1 MSTFDDKMLRSGVP
15 RLDDSPG
22 TMPVQYADPF
32 DQPEAERHLRDYV
45 HILFRRKWTFF
56 TFFLV
61 VVTTVLL
68 RTFLTTPIYRATV
81 TLKVDDDRPAVIL
94 FDRSSQYYA
103 PPSAEDDLHT
113 MRKVLQSRNLA
124 KQVIG
129 VLAQDKQVASSLQIS
144 AASVRS
150 DGEIDSG
157 IVTNFLSNV
166 TVSQLPNTRLMMVG
180 FDSADPKVAAVTAN
194 VIAKTCTELNM
205 ETKSK
210 TTDWARN
217 LLETQLQEMKA
228 KVERSEEA
236 LNRYVAQN
244 NMVLAVEEKPVDL
257 GGSGAGRST
266 SVSLSN
272 DRLENL
278 TNQLTQATAERVS
291 KELLLKEA
299 QHGTDEALLSAI
311 AGTPFVES
319 LRKDYMAKQSEY
331 AKLSLVY
338 KPDYPKMV
346 KLRDEMKQLKS
357 QLAAEVKTVVASL
370 KKDYALATQREHFF
384 KTAVNDYKNQALN
397 MSDKLVQY
405 QILKRDTDTNKE
417 LYNGILQRL
426 KETGINA
433 NLARSNIQVLDK
445 ADIPTVPYKPDRKRN
460 VLLALFIGLFG
471 GIALAFFTDY
481 LDNTVKTPEDVE
493 KTILLPALGIVP
505 EFPKSANNGVRPLV
519 MPLDDKKSSSL
530 LESYRAIGTY
540 IQFASP
546 ERPPKVILTT
556 SAKRSEGKTTTSVNL
571 ATILASSQGRGIIID
586 GDLRKPAVHKVFEV
600 DNSSGLTAFLT
611 GHTDFE
617 EGLIQE
623 TKVPYLDVIT
633 AGIIPPNPSQLL
645 DSSRMRQLIDAL
657 LPLYSFIIIDAPPV
671 LGLSDTLILSTM
683 TDGVV
688 MVVRAG
694 DTPKDS
700 VIQARKLLKGV
711 NGKILGVV
719 LNGVKESDLK
729 YGSYYYY
736 YSYYYYEEDSEGHR
750 NRKKNHSDKKR
761 HASM

>member
-1 MSTFDDKMLRSGVP
+1 MNTFDDKMLRSGVP

-22 TMPVQYADPF
+22 TIPVQYADPF

-61 VVTTVLL
+61 VITTVLL
-68 RTFLTTPIYRATV
+68 RTFLTTPVYRATV
-81 TLKVDDDRPAVIL
+81 TLKVDDDRPAIIL
-94 FDRSSQYYA
+94 FDRSSPYYA
-103 PPSAEDDLHT
+103 PSSPEDYLQT
-113 MRKVLQSRNLA
+113 MNKILQSRNLA
-124 KQVIG
+124 RRVIG
-129 VLAQDKQVASSLQIS
+129 TLAQEKKVASVLEIPATSL
-144 AASVRS
+144 RG
-150 DGEIDSG
+150 DGDVDSG
-157 IVTNFLSNV
+157 VVSNFLSNV
-166 TVSQLPNTRLMMVG
+166 TVSQMPSTRLIVVG
-180 FDSADPKVAAVTAN
+180 FDSTDPKVAATTAN
-194 VIAKTCTELNM
+194 VIAKACTELNM
-205 ETKSK
+205 ETKSNA
-210 TTDWARN
+210 TDWARN
-217 LLETQLQEMKA
+217 LLENQLQEMKA

-236 LNRYVAQN
+236 LNKYVAQN
-244 NMVLAVEEKPVDL
+244 NMVLAVEERPVDM
-257 GGSGAGRST
+257 GGFGASRSMSASPST
-266 SVSLSN
+266 
-272 DRLENL
+272 DRLDNL

-299 QHGTDEALLSAI
+299 QRGGDEALLSAI
-311 AGTPFVES
+311 AGTPLVES
-319 LRKDYMAKQSEY
+319 LRKDYMAKQAEY
-331 AKLSLVY
+331 SKLSLVY

-357 QLAAEVKTVVASL
+357 QLSTEVKTVVATL
-370 KKDYALATQREHFF
+370 KKDHAVALQREHFF
-384 KTAVNDYKNQALN
+384 RTAVNDYKKQALS

-426 KETGINA
+426 KETGVNA

-445 ADIPTVPYKPDRKRN
+445 ADVPTVPYKPDRKRN

-471 GIALAFFTDY
+471 GIALTFFTDY

-493 KTILLPALGIVP
+493 KTILLPALGVVP
-505 EFPKSANNGVRPLV
+505 NFPQAGDNGVRPLV

-546 ERPPKVILTT
+546 ERPPRVILTT

-571 ATILASSQGRGIIID
+571 ATILATSQGRGIIID

-611 GHTDFE
+611 GHTDFDN
-617 EGLIQE
+617 GLIQE
-623 TKVPYLDVIT
+623 TKVPQLDVIT
-633 AGIIPPNPSQLL
+633 AGIVPPNPSQLL
-645 DSSRMRQLIDAL
+645 DSSRMRELINAL

-700 VIQARKLLKGV
+700 VLQARKLLKGV

-719 LNGVKESDLK
+719 LNGVRESDLR

-736 YSYYYYEEDSEGHR
+736 YSYYYYEEDSKGHR
-750 NRKKNHSDKKR
+750 KGRKKHLEENR
-761 HASM
+761 QASL